1 MRAARNVLRTSHIPL
16 LCQPVSRVQV
26 LMTNENMTRN
36 ARGLTLALSFT
47 MLSLELACGGGTV
60 ASRSSGGAGAPS
72 SSGGASSTAGA
83 ASLSGGASL
92 SGAGGVLTECPPSM
106 QTGGPCSGN
115 FACNYP
121 GPCTACGCCS
131 GASECRDGVMVYLGF
146 NDGCTQL
153 CGSAVS
159 SGGVGGGSFG
169 GAGGASSSAG
179 AGGEGGVAGA
189 D

>member
-1 MRAARNVLRTSHIPL
+1 
-16 LCQPVSRVQV
+16 
-26 LMTNENMTRN
+26 
-36 ARGLTLALSFT
+36 
-47 MLSLELACGGGTV
+47 
-60 ASRSSGGAGAPS
+60 
-72 SSGGASSTAGA
+72 
-83 ASLSGGASL
+83 
-92 SGAGGVLTECPPSM
+92 M
-106 QTGGPCSGN
+106 QTGGPCSGK
-115 FACNYP
+115 FTCNYP

-169 GAGGASSSAG
+169 GAGGASSSAA